1 MANELRAL
9 ILGDV
14 VGTPGSRALFFGLKK
29 LIKDYKADL
38 VVVNGENAA
47 SGFGMMPEDV
57 EHLFSAGADVITTGN
72 HIWQK
77 KEINEMLDNSEYLLR
92 PANYPQG
99 VTGHG
104 SCIIEK
110 KGIRVAVMNLLG
122 RSRMGFNGLCP
133 FQTARKMLHQFQGK
147 ADLSILDFHA
157 EDPQEKEALAIY
169 LDGQLNLLFGTHTHI
184 QTADERILPGG
195 TAYIT
200 DVGMVGPSD
209 SVIGADPEQSIRRS
223 LTQLPLKMEVVDNP
237 AVICGI
243 LVEFA
248 DGAARSITRICEQG
262 LS

>member
-14 VGTPGSRALFFGLKK
+14 VGSPGSRAIFFGLKK

-47 SGFGMMPEDV
+47 AGFGMMPEDV
-57 EHLFSAGADVITTGN
+57 ERLFSAGADVITTGN

-77 KEINEMLDNSEYLLR
+77 KEINDLLESSDHLLR
-92 PANYPQG
+92 PANYPPG
-99 VTGHG
+99 VPGHG

-110 KGIRVAVMNLLG
+110 KGQKVAVMNLLG

-133 FQTARKMLHQFQGK
+133 FQTAKKMIHQFQGK
-147 ADLSILDFHA
+147 ADIQILDFHA

-169 LDGQLNLLFGTHTHI
+169 LDGQLDLLFGTHTHV

-195 TAYIT
+195 CAYIT
-200 DVGMVGPSD
+200 DVGMVGPSG

-223 LTQLPLKMEVVDNP
+223 LSQLPLKMEVIDNP

-248 DGAARSITRICEQG
+248 DGKARSITRISEQAI
-262 LS
+262 